1 MNERKTFA
9 TRLDK
14 ERIKSLKI
22 LSANSEKTINT
33 LLEEAVDDLLKKYD
47 KAKKTKK

>member
-14 ERIKSLKI
+14 ERIKNLKI
-22 LSANSEKTINT
+22 LSANSEKTINA
-33 LLEEAVDDLLKKYD
+33 LLEEAVDDLLKKYENP
-47 KAKKTKK
+47 KAKKK

>member
-22 LSANSEKTINT
+22 LSANSEKTINA
-33 LLEEAVDDLLKKYD
+33 LLEEAIDDLLKKHE
-47 KAKKTKK
+47 KRSKK